1 MLRRYSVLLSLAL
14 TLGFSDPVAAS
25 PQSDELVR
33 QGVAELKKQN
43 FDEALGRFQ
52 AANTADP
59 KDPEAAFFMGVA
71 LNRLGRHQ
79 AALFVLERAKEI
91 GSTNPELGFETGW
104 ALVAVGRFKEAAA
117 QLEAFEKARP
127 GRGQTSEFLGRAY
140 FGLGELDKAEAKLKE
155 AMERDPKLKP
165 TVLFYLAAVEAGR
178 KNLEAARK
186 NLQAL
191 LQEAPESPLGR
202 MLREEL
208 ARVARAAAIREKPWS
223 VTFAL
228 GGGYNSNVIAL
239 GDNSPLP
246 QGVTRKNT
254 GFGRFTLGGTYSW
267 LLGREDTLTGGYA
280 FLADLYNQVSSSDTR
295 DHFAY
300 GDYRHV
306 FSRELVG
313 ALRVSNEFTQIARTN
328 FRNQFAVRPTLGYR
342 FADWGVTELT
352 YAATTS
358 NYYFNAPK
366 VQDRDG
372 VTHTLG
378 LNNFFTIP
386 GTQLSARLGY
396 FHVWNLADGND
407 FDFQTN
413 GLQVGLAHPLP
424 WQITGEIAYTRTW
437 DRFEHKN
444 SLAGVGFDFA
454 RKDDVDAA
462 TLQLV
467 RPISEMLRL
476 YTRYD
481 FTRDHSNISFFA
493 FKQHVVSAGV
503 VVNF

>member
-1 MLRRYSVLLSLAL
+1 MRFSIFALAL
-14 TLGFSDPVAAS
+14 ILFAVIYRVDAAAS
-25 PQSDELVR
+25 PESRELIR
-33 QGVAELKKQN
+33 QGVADLKEKK
-43 FDEALGRFQ
+43 FDEALKKFE
-52 AANTADP
+52 AANKADP
-59 KDPEAAFFMGVA
+59 KDAEAVFFMGVA
-71 LNRLGRHQ
+71 LNRLGRHP
-79 AALFVLERAKEI
+79 AASFLLEDAAAR
-91 GSTNPELGFETGW
+91 GFSHPDLDFESGW
-104 ALVAVGRFKEAAA
+104 ALLGSGQFKQAAER
-117 QLEAFEKARP
+117 LERYEQAHP

-140 FGLGELDKAEAKLKE
+140 LALGDLDKAEAKLKE
-155 AMERDPKLKP
+155 AVERDPNLKP
-165 TVLFYLAAVEAGR
+165 TVLFYLAGLEARR

-202 MLREEL
+202 VLREEL

-246 QGVTRKNT
+246 KGVTRKNT

-280 FLADLYNQVSSSDTR
+280 FLADLYNQVSGSDTR

-300 GDYRHV
+300 GDYRHI
-306 FSRELVG
+306 FSRDLEG

-352 YAATTS
+352 YAAATS
-358 NYYFNAPK
+358 NYYFSAPK
-366 VQDRDG
+366 AQDRDG
-372 VTHTLG
+372 VSHTLG
-378 LNNFFTIP
+378 LNNFFAIP

-407 FDFQTN
+407 FDFHTN

-424 WQITGEIAYTRTW
+424 WQITGEIAYSHTW

-454 RKDDVDAA
+454 RKDDVDAV
-462 TLQLV
+462 TFQLV

-481 FTRDHSNISFFA
+481 FTQDHSNISFFK
-493 FKQHVVSAGV
+493 FRQHVVSAGV